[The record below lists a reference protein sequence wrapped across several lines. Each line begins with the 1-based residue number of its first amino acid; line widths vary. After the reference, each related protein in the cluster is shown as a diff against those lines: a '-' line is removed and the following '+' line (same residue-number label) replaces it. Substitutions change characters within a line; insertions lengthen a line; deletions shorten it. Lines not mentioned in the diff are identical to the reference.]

1 MSEEGIIETEKY
13 LEEFET
19 KFGEMRKVTGSI
31 GKCFDTKRK
40 LFFDNEDT
48 DKSVSSEKVYS
59 SPNIDSLI
67 VYFIVQSQDGHQLRD
82 SRFKNIYGQDL
93 GSMIEHYHKVLEPSV
108 KHGLQVG
115 KLTYVDCIGYGAIIE
130 EKVVETISDTAL
142 IKDIL
147 DDETGLK
154 FKIEVNSDKLDDKI
168 LHPSIEN
175 EEQPTISFVQ
185 ISNNKL
191 TLFAPKDK
199 ILEKPKEET
208 GKEWD
213 SYLKSVEW
221 KDAMSLTIRETYY
234 GILLTFDPK
243 TTSFKVELNYPVEED
258 KLRKACAALS
268 ESKTID

>member
-1 MSEEGIIETEKY
+1 MNEEEIVESEKY

-31 GKCFDTKRK
+31 GKWFDTKRK
-40 LFFDNEDT
+40 LFFNSEDN
-48 DKSVSSEKVYS
+48 DKGVFSEKVYS

-93 GSMIEHYHKVLEPSV
+93 GTMIEHFHKVLEPSV

-115 KLTYVDCIGYGAIIE
+115 RLTYVDCIGYGAIIE
-130 EKVVETISDTAL
+130 EKVKDTISDTSL

-154 FKIEVNSDKLDDKI
+154 FNIETNSDKQGDKI
-168 LHPSIEN
+168 LRPSIGREK
-175 EEQPTISFVQ
+175 QPTIGFVQ

-208 GKEWD
+208 GTEWD
-213 SYLKSVEW
+213 KYLKSVEW

-243 TTSFKVELNYPVEED
+243 TTSFKVELNYPVEEE
-258 KLRKACAALS
+258 KLRKACKALS
-268 ESKTID
+268 ESKTIE